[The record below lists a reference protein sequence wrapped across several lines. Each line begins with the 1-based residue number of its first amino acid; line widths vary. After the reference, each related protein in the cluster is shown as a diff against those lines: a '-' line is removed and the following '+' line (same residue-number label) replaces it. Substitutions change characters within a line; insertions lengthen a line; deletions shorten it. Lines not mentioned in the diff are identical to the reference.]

1 MLTLNFTHFFLNV
14 LTLSSYSYVTHPLL
28 CSFNHKTGA
37 EDVHFTSVS
46 SHFESDSDA
55 DNDDHVVANSD
66 DNQPST
72 EHPHVDG
79 EESSAASNGKNS
91 LGGSDLESSAFED
104 VPTVLQMIMVNDVR
118 AGAEVSVCYFTGIL
132 ALFSSSLLL
141 VVLVKRIER

>member
-1 MLTLNFTHFFLNV
+1 M
-14 LTLSSYSYVTHPLL
+14 THPLL

-46 SHFESDSDA
+46 SHCQSDSDA

-66 DNQPST
+66 DNEPST

-79 EESSAASNGKNS
+79 EESSAPSNGKS
-91 LGGSDLESSAFED
+91 YLGGSDLESSALED
-104 VPTVLQMIMVNDVR
+104 VPTVLQMIMVKDVR